1 MPFTLLLALFFALS
15 SDAVKGLDSNMFCK
29 DIIRTFILMERYL
42 TIDDVNRMRQTV
54 FHVGSCSYSLSIVS
68 FHIFLSICEAF
79 LYMSIHMRNKFR
91 NVWHILL
98 IFELSLFTILLQQ
111 IDHLIL
117 IFPPKIA
124 SIFFQWPF
132 FIFHFIFIFSFYIF
146 ALFSSILECSYHH
159 LTTLKP

>member
-15 SDAVKGLDSNMFCK
+15 LDAVKGLDSNMFCK

-54 FHVGSCSYSLSIVS
+54 FHVGSCSYSLSTVS

-91 NVWHILL
+91 NVWLILL
-98 IFELSLFTILLQQ
+98 IFELSLLQQ

-132 FIFHFIFIFSFYIF
+132 FIFQHPRVFISPFDNPETI
-146 ALFSSILECSYHH
+146 AKDLL
-159 LTTLKP
+159 LRMPKKK